1 SIETVTLS
9 DGYCATVR
17 WWRPDNPRGAV
28 LYFHGIQSHGG
39 WYEHSG
45 GLLAENGLTVLMPDR
60 RGSGRNRAQRGH
72 VASAKR
78 CLEDGQDA
86 LGALL
91 EETGLPSAHVVG
103 VSWGGKLAVAL
114 ADAVGDRVRSI
125 TLVAPGL
132 FPKVDL
138 TASDKFFVAM
148 AMLYEKDRLFDIPLN
163 SPRLFTANPRWMKFV
178 EDDALKL
185 TQVTAGFLLASRR
198 MDRTIARFPRSSWPG
213 PVHMLLAGRDRII
226 HNEPTRRW
234 LRSLSS
240 ADRQVTEY
248 PDAEH
253 TLEFETDPA
262 RFFDDLVSW
271 IIARCEASGPTSA
284 P

>member
-1 SIETVTLS
+1 MDQPSVETITLA
-9 DGYCATVR
+9 DGYRATVR

-39 WYEHSG
+39 WYERSG
-45 GLLAENGLTVLMPDR
+45 GMLAEKGLTVLMPDR
-60 RGSGRNRAQRGH
+60 RGSGRNREQRGH
-72 VASAKR
+72 VASAKQ
-78 CLEDGQDA
+78 CLQDGQDA
-86 LGALL
+86 LAALL

-103 VSWGGKLAVAL
+103 VSWGGKLAVVL
-114 ADAVGDRVRSI
+114 ADAVGGRVRSM

-132 FPKVDL
+132 LPKVDL
-138 TASDKFFVAM
+138 TAGEKFFVAM

-163 SPRLFTANPRWMKFV
+163 SARFFTANPRWIKFV

-198 MDRTIARFPRSSWPG
+198 LDRTVGRFPRSSWHG
-213 PVHMLLAGRDRII
+213 PVHLLLAGRDRII
-226 HNEPTRRW
+226 HNEPTRQW
-234 LRSLSS
+234 LRGLPS

-253 TLEFETDPA
+253 TLEFEADPA
-262 RFFDDLVSW
+262 RFLDDLVGW
-271 IIARCEASGPTSA
+271 IVARSED
-284 P
+284 